1 MRTRLL
7 TKQAWDSLALLG
19 NTLMCRVISI
29 INECYGVPHGLLH
42 RALGLTLCVGYVSTA
57 QMLNN
62 ELLQHTPLKIISIAS
77 PRIEDCADSGYPR

>member
-19 NTLMCRVISI
+19 NTLMCRAISI
-29 INECYGVPHGLLH
+29 INECYGVLHCLLH
-42 RALGLTLCVGYVSTA
+42 RAFAPYPCVGYASTA

-62 ELLQHTPLKIISIAS
+62 DLLRHTPLETIRIAS
-77 PRIEDCADSGYPR
+77 PRMEDSIYLR